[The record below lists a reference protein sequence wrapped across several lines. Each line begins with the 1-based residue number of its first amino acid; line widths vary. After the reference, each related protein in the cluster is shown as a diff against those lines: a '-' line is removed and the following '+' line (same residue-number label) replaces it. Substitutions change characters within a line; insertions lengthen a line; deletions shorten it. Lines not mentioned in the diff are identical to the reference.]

1 MQPILK
7 LNLTTGE
14 TSEYKIPLD
23 WERDFLGGAS
33 LAARILYPSL
43 TRELDPFSP
52 QAPLLFLNGP
62 LTGSAGP
69 TTGRF
74 VACGKS
80 PATNLWA
87 ESNCGGFWGPEL
99 HFCGYDGLWI
109 TGKAQEP
116 VYLLLQD
123 DMVEIRDAVGCW
135 GMDTY
140 AAQQF
145 IAQDT
150 AIPGVHTLTIGPAG
164 ENGVL
169 YAGLFCD
176 HGRTAGRTGLGAVAG
191 SKNLKAIALKGKRKI
206 PVAYPELYAQLRSQA
221 NQALREDNIAQVTHD
236 VGTAGVA
243 DYADYLGS
251 MPKKYYHRGT
261 MDNVDQVS
269 GSTMS
274 ETILAGTKACY
285 SCPIGCGRVVDLGDG
300 VKRKGPEYETVVGFG
315 PNLLNDNLAEI
326 VRLNEL
332 CDRYGMD
339 TISAS
344 NTLGLAYHLFEM
356 GVLVEAEIGF
366 PLHWGDTQAA
376 ARLLGMAVRREGIGE
391 WLALGA
397 RRFAA
402 HYGVEEEA
410 VQVNGL
416 EVPYHDPRGVSGIG
430 LVYAT
435 SPRGACHNKSD
446 YFFVD
451 WGQADPA
458 IGLEYFDRQ
467 AGAEKAANVAHHQNW
482 RSAFDSLELCIFCNL
497 SPESIAALVSAATGF
512 ELGVADLLKCG
523 ERGWNLKRVINHRL
537 GLTRQDDRLPKALLE
552 PLEDG
557 PVAGYVPDIQA
568 MLSAYYAARQ
578 WDPITGQPTP
588 DKLAEL
594 DLDWIFESCGMV

>member
-1 MQPILK
+1 LHPILTI
-7 LNLTTGE
+7 NLTTGE
-14 TSEYKIPLD
+14 TAEYQIPPE
-23 WERDFLGGAS
+23 WERDYLGGAS
-33 LAARILYPSL
+33 LAARILYPFL
-43 TRELDPFSP
+43 TQELDPFSP
-52 QAPLLFLNGP
+52 QAPLLLLNGP

-74 VACGKS
+74 SACGKS
-80 PATNLWA
+80 PATDLWA

-109 TGKAQEP
+109 TGRAPKP
-116 VYLLLQD
+116 IYLLLQD
-123 DMVEIRDAVGCW
+123 DALEIRDAAGCW
-135 GMDTY
+135 GLDTY
-140 AAQQF
+140 AAQAY
-145 IAQDT
+145 IAQET
-150 AIPGVHTLTIGPAG
+150 ALPDVHVLTIGPAG

-169 YAGLFCD
+169 FAGLFCD

-191 SKNLKAIALKGKRKI
+191 AKNLKAIAVRGRRKS
-206 PVAYPELYAQLRSQA
+206 QLAHPTVFKSLRTQA
-221 NQALREDNIAQVTHD
+221 NQALRQDNIARVSHD
-236 VGTAGVA
+236 IGTAGVA

-251 MPKKYYHRGT
+251 MPKKYYHQGT
-261 MDNVDQVS
+261 MDNVSLVS

-274 ETILAGTKACY
+274 ETILVGTKACY
-285 SCPIGCGRVVDLGDG
+285 ACPIGCGRVVDLGDG
-300 VKRKGPEYETVVGFG
+300 IKRKGPEYETVVGFG
-315 PNLLNDNLAEI
+315 PNLLNDNLAQI

-344 NTLGLAYHLFEM
+344 NTLGLAYHLYEL
-356 GVLVEAEIGF
+356 GVIGEAQVGF
-366 PLHWGDTQAA
+366 PLKWGDTQAA
-376 ARLLGMAVRREGIGE
+376 ARLLELALRRDGIGE
-391 WLALGA
+391 WLAQGA

-402 HYGVEEEA
+402 HFGVEEEA

-467 AGAEKAANVAHHQNW
+467 AGAEKAANVARHQNW
-482 RSAFDSLELCIFCNL
+482 RSAFDSLEMCIFANL
-497 SPESIAALVSAATGF
+497 APDSVAALVCAATGF
-512 ELGVADLLKCG
+512 ELGVDDLLKCG

-552 PLEDG
+552 PLPDG
-557 PVAGYVPDIQA
+557 PTAGYVPDIQG
-568 MLSAYYAARQ
+568 MLTAYYAARQ
-578 WDPITGQPTP
+578 WDAINGQPTAE
-588 DKLAEL
+588 KLAEL
-594 DLDWIFESCGMV
+594 DLSWLLEPQKS